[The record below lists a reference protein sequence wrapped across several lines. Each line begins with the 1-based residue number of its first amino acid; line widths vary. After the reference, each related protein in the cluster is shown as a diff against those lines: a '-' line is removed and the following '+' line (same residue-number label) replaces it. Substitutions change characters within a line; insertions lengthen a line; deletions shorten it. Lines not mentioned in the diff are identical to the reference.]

1 MFWDSGASKGW
12 KKAKMAKPTT
22 KIMSIMVN
30 WKYALRA
37 KANTCAEANAKVCI
51 NTMLSQN
58 QNLLLQADSRH
69 IYRLN
74 VLHHFAGTDKL
85 LQNNSW

>member
-1 MFWDSGASKGW
+1 
-12 KKAKMAKPTT
+12 MAKPTT
-22 KIMSIMVN
+22 KIMSMIVS

-37 KANTCAEANAKVCI
+37 RANTCAEASAMVCI

-69 IYRLN
+69 T
-74 VLHHFAGTDKL
+74 V
-85 LQNNSW
+85 

>member
-1 MFWDSGASKGW
+1 VFWDSGASKGW

-22 KIMSIMVN
+22 KIMSIIVN

-58 QNLLLQADSRH
+58 QNLLLQVLLHA
-69 IYRLN
+69 IY
-74 VLHHFAGTDKL
+74 TD
-85 LQNNSW
+85 